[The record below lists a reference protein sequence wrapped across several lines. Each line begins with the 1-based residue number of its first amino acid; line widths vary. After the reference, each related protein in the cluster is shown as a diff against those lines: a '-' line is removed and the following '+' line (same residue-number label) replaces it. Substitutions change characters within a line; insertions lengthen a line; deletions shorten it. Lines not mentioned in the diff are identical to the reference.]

1 MHWATD
7 EYKNHLTRL
16 TISAFGGPSAD
27 VICECPSPLIEL
39 TWPVEA
45 VLDVSQCLGAGQG
58 DAVLL
63 AVVEGGD
70 GAELGV
76 QLDEEVVEGAHPLDV
91 GKVAQAVKVNQ
102 G

>member
-1 MHWATD
+1 M
-7 EYKNHLTRL
+7 
-16 TISAFGGPSAD
+16 
-27 VICECPSPLIEL
+27 
-39 TWPVEA
+39 
-45 VLDVSQCLGAGQG
+45 SQGLGAGQG

-91 GKVAQAVKVNQ
+91 GKVAQAVKLHYRVTHHIT
-102 G
+102 GCFKPPVDFDVKVAF